1 VSAAYEVIVIGT
13 GPAGL
18 AAAQLAAEH
27 KARTL
32 VLDEQ
37 RAPGGQIYRA
47 IEATTQSDRPE
58 LGESYFAGRAL
69 VQGFRDAAVDYLPG
83 ATVWQVSRDREVG
96 YSLDG
101 EARILSAPEIILA
114 TGAQERPFPVPGWTL
129 PGVMTVGG
137 AQVLLKD
144 SALGMENAVFAGSG
158 PLLYLVVHQYL
169 QAGLPV
175 KAVIDLTPRR
185 NYWRALPR
193 LPGALPALSKL
204 LEGWR
209 WKRGIAAAG
218 VPVITEADDLRILG
232 ERVATGIDYHRNGAW
247 TRLDCD
253 QVLLHQGVVPNVNIS
268 LAAGCEGKWDA
279 IQLCWTIAVD
289 DWFQTSRPGLSLPG
303 DGASIGG
310 GLAAR
315 HSGRIAALAALARL
329 GKISA
334 AERDRLA
341 KADRAALAAERRLRR
356 FLDEVFRPA
365 DSFRLPRRND
375 DVVCRCEEVTL
386 GQLREAFEGGCA
398 DPNQLKSFT
407 RCGMGP
413 CQGRFCGLTL
423 CELVAEWRGSSV
435 EEVGHLRLRTPIKP
449 LALTE
454 LANLKT
460 GTED

>member
-158 PLLYLVVHQYL
+158 PLLYL
-169 QAGLPV
+169 
-175 KAVIDLTPRR
+175 
-185 NYWRALPR
+185 
-193 LPGALPALSKL
+193 
-204 LEGWR
+204 
-209 WKRGIAAAG
+209 AA
-218 VPVITEADDLRILG
+218 
-232 ERVATGIDYHRNGAW
+232 
-247 TRLDCD
+247 
-253 QVLLHQGVVPNVNIS
+253 
-268 LAAGCEGKWDA
+268 CEGRHRSDA
-279 IQLCWTIAVD
+279 QA
-289 DWFQTSRPGLSLPG
+289 
-303 DGASIGG
+303 
-310 GLAAR
+310 
-315 HSGRIAALAALARL
+315 
-329 GKISA
+329 
-334 AERDRLA
+334 
-341 KADRAALAAERRLRR
+341 
-356 FLDEVFRPA
+356 
-365 DSFRLPRRND
+365 
-375 DVVCRCEEVTL
+375 
-386 GQLREAFEGGCA
+386 
-398 DPNQLKSFT
+398 
-407 RCGMGP
+407 
-413 CQGRFCGLTL
+413 
-423 CELVAEWRGSSV
+423 
-435 EEVGHLRLRTPIKP
+435 
-449 LALTE
+449 
-454 LANLKT
+454 
-460 GTED
+460 